1 MKSLQDYINT
11 YRNIASKLNIRGDS
25 AEILIQL
32 LANASY
38 INEVEN
44 IAYSLESSIEKATQ
58 MNSKIQHCMDVMHS
72 VFRGLCPR
80 VILNIKPLKYFSF
93 NTYDEIVTG
102 NSFKLYYLG
111 YYKDDDIEGEG
122 ALSYDAGISYGPLTL
137 PPSED
142 KTTKIVCLL
151 ATDRVEKSWTLSSS
165 ENTYYLDCTED
176 NLSNDIS
183 LWFGDKP
190 LNLTTQ
196 FSDHLINHNIFD
208 LTLPS
213 FGTRLYI
220 TGCNKRSDNSFGDFE
235 TNSKFKMM
243 GFKYT
248 TLDSYNSYDLKKI
261 NIKGAELIDEGETSF
276 WVRRNL
282 SSLIPGVY
290 LVKESD
296 RDSLVMTHYRANQ
309 GRYTN
314 SIIRSNYDLG
324 DILENDFPSKIVS
337 GGTNA
342 VYTKNSDNSSSI
354 VIYYIPMDSSN
365 NYITEEE
372 IRKFN
377 SERKSYYIAKDIKV
391 EQGECYVAKFNI
403 ELELYEN
410 LGGIGN
416 EVENILKKYSK
427 KFGINFLSLSEQETL
442 SDSESVI
449 GEIEIL
455 ISKLSNVKK
464 IRSLGIEYFRN
475 GRVFNKYKIGSTN
488 EISEDY
494 YEMVN
499 NLRVG
504 KVYYDVTVQI
514 KSII

>member
-111 YYKDDDIEGEG
+111 YYKEDENNGEG
-122 ALSYDAGISYGPLTL
+122 ALSYDTGIVYGPLTL

-151 ATDRVEKSWTLSSS
+151 ATDIIEKEWTLSS
-165 ENTYYLDCTED
+165 ENTYYLDCTE
-176 NLSNDIS
+176 NSLSNDIS
-183 LWFGDKP
+183 LLLEDKS
-190 LNLTTQ
+190 LGLTTQ
-196 FSDHLINHNIFD
+196 FSDHLINHKIFD

-220 TGCNKRSDNSFGDFE
+220 TGCNKRGDNTFGDFE
-235 TNSKFKMM
+235 TNTKFKLR

-261 NIKGAELIDEGETSF
+261 NIKGAELIDGEETSF

-282 SSLIPGVY
+282 NSLIPGVY
-290 LVKESD
+290 LVKESE
-296 RDSLVMTHYRANQ
+296 RDSLVMTHYKANQ

-324 DILENDFPSKIVS
+324 DILENDYPNKIVPS
-337 GGTNA
+337 GTNV
-342 VYTKNSDNSSSI
+342 VYTTNSDNSSSI
-354 VIYYIPMDSSN
+354 IVYYIPMDSTN
-365 NYITEEE
+365 NYITNEE
-372 IRKFN
+372 IQKFN
-377 SERKSYYIAKDIKV
+377 SERKSYYIAKDIKI
-391 EQGECYVAKFNI
+391 EQGECYIAKFNV

-416 EVENILKKYSK
+416 EVEGILKKYSK
-427 KFGINFLSLSEQETL
+427 KFGINFLSQSDQETIA
-442 SDSESVI
+442 DNESVI
-449 GEIEIL
+449 SEIEIL

-464 IRSLGIEYFRN
+464 IRSLSIDYSRN
-475 GRVFNKYKIGSTN
+475 GRTFSKYKLGSTN

-494 YEMVN
+494 YEMIN
-499 NLRVG
+499 NLKAG

-514 KSII
+514 KSIL